1 MPRTLIRALAIG
13 LALTLPAQLAVAS
26 GGWVATGPLS
36 QPRNFI
42 VVVALPEGGALAVG
56 GTIQSTIGST
66 PMVER
71 YDPAAGLWT
80 ITGPMTEPRSRHA
93 AVVLDDGRVLVAGG
107 RGVNLSL
114 RSAERYDPSTR
125 AWTVTGAMATPRDWH
140 TLTKLAD
147 GRVLAAAGLSLISTN
162 PNNPIEKSAELYD
175 ARSGTWSV
183 TADLRNQR
191 WGHTATLLQDGRVLV
206 IGGGNPSGECQFVER
221 AELYDPRTGHWSETG
236 GLSNPRGCHDATLLQ
251 DGRVLV
257 TGGLVHA
264 PGTCQAPT
272 AAAEIYDPATGTF
285 GSVGPMTFA
294 RNGHVAARLPD
305 GRVLVAGGR
314 SAGRAWT
321 ASTEIFDP
329 ATKTWSAA
337 SPLPFARNARSSAQ
351 LADGRVMIAGG
362 RDATGI
368 TASVVVY
375 VP

>member
-1 MPRTLIRALAIG
+1 MLRTLIRALAIG

-26 GGWVATGPLS
+26 GGWVATGSLH

-42 VVVALPEGGALAVG
+42 IVVALPAGGALAVG
-56 GTIQSTIGST
+56 GTIPGTAGST
-66 PMVER
+66 PIVEQ

-80 ITGPMTEPRSRHA
+80 ITGSMAEGRSRHA

-114 RSAERYDPSTR
+114 RSAERYDPSTGL
-125 AWTVTGAMATPRDWH
+125 WTATGAMATPRDWH

-147 GRVLAAAGLSLISTN
+147 GRVLAVAGLSLISTN
-162 PNNPIEKSAELYD
+162 PNNPIEKSSELYD
-175 ARSGTWSV
+175 SRSGTWSV
-183 TADLRNQR
+183 TEHLRNQR

-221 AELYDPRTGHWSETG
+221 AEIYDPWTGHWSETG
-236 GLSNPRGCHDATLLQ
+236 GLNTPRGFHDATLLQ

-264 PGTCQAPT
+264 AGTCQVQT

-285 GSVGPMTFA
+285 GSVAPMTSA
-294 RNGHVAARLPD
+294 RNGHVSARLPD

-314 SAGRAWT
+314 TAGRMWT

-329 ATKTWSAA
+329 ATQSWSAA
-337 SPLPFARNARSSAQ
+337 SPLPVARNARSSAQ

-362 RDATGI
+362 NGALGV
-368 TASVVVY
+368 TANVVLY